1 MADILI
7 YTVGDRVHGM
17 GHVVRCLAL
26 ADALV
31 SLGHTVMFATQHET
45 AGFDRIRRSSYRVV
59 DYAPDDLTWVMRST
73 RYQACIVDVENG
85 PDRIML
91 NAARRFS
98 KVVVIGGSG
107 YVMKDREAIR
117 EIADL
122 FIAQTL
128 LPNDA
133 DVTGA
138 EYIVIDTKYARC
150 TPNPGGH
157 ILISMGGSDPHNM
170 TAAVLDALTGTED
183 WALTIVNGPA
193 SESTAGFIESETVR
207 VIHAPDSLAPY
218 LDGAALFIGAL
229 GMSAFE
235 AAAAGVPA
243 ILTAW
248 SADHERTAQELER
261 RGCAVS
267 IGVWDNFNGDALRA
281 SAKDIL
287 GSDIH
292 WSEMSRAG
300 KMLVDGKGAGRVAQF
315 VARLVAGESVM
326 VADTHAERVIHA
338 EATVRAS
345 RKGKRDKS

>member
-1 MADILI
+1 
-7 YTVGDRVHGM
+7 
-17 GHVVRCLAL
+17 
-26 ADALV
+26 
-31 SLGHTVMFATQHET
+31 
-45 AGFDRIRRSSYRVV
+45 
-59 DYAPDDLTWVMRST
+59 MRST

-170 TAAVLDALTGTED
+170 TAAVVDALTGTED

-267 IGVWDNFNGDALRA
+267 IGVWDNFDGDALA
-281 SAKDIL
+281 STVKDVL
-287 GSDIH
+287 RDTGG
-292 WSEMSRAG
+292 WKAMSRAG
-300 KMLVDGKGAGRVAQF
+300 KTFIDGHGAARVAERI
-315 VARLVAGESVM
+315 AHLLAGESVM
-326 VADTHAERVIHA
+326 VMEPHA
-338 EATVRAS
+338 
-345 RKGKRDKS
+345 G